1 MTTPTDYF
9 TEDPAN
15 VRSLVDMAKSLAT
28 DTHKGVIDPTSA
40 TATARALGVANQAV
54 KNEMQ
59 ARLLNHRLGA
69 GMIEGKGES
78 ADKAKLAD
86 G

>member
-1 MTTPTDYF
+1 MSTPTDYF
-9 TEDPAN
+9 TEAPSN
-15 VRSLVDMAKSLAT
+15 VRSLVDMAKNLAT

-59 ARLLNHRLGA
+59 ARLLNHRLGV
-69 GMIEGKGES
+69 GLIEGKSDAE
-78 ADKAKLAD
+78 KAKLASE
-86 G
+86 